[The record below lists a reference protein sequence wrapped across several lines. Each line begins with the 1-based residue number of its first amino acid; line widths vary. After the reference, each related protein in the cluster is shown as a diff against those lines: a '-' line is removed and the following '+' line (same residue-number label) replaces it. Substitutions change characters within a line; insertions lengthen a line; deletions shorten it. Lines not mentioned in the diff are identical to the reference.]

1 MQARRN
7 DMKRT
12 KKSEKPRATQTDDLE
27 PNYIFDYSKAQPNK
41 YASLPKEQ
49 MVVLLD
55 QEITRYFRTPD
66 EVTNALKSLIQAIP
80 PRDLRSGL
88 AQ

>member
-1 MQARRN
+1 MRAKRK

-12 KKSEKPRATQTDDLE
+12 KKSDKPRAVETDDLE
-27 PNYIFDYSKAQPNK
+27 PNYNFDYSKAQPNK
-41 YASLPKEQ
+41 YAGLPKEQ
-49 MVVLLD
+49 MIVLLD
-55 QEITRYFRTPD
+55 KEITRYFRTPD

-88 AQ
+88 TP